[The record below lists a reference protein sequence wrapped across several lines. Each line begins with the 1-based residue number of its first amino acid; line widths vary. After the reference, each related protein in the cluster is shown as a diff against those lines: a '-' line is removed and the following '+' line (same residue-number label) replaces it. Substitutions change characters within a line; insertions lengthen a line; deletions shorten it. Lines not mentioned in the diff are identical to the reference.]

1 MRFGMEVSLRQAS
14 SFDAPRTTLRGD
26 AWAVTGRSRPLVK
39 LTLPL
44 VDARPL
50 TVEPLIFLIGDQSML
65 E

>member
-1 MRFGMEVSLRQAS
+1 MRFGMEVSLRQAG
-14 SFDAPRTTLRGD
+14 SFDALRITLRGD

-39 LTLPL
+39 LNLPS

-50 TVEPLIFLIGDQSML
+50 TVEPLISLIGDQSML

>member
-1 MRFGMEVSLRQAS
+1 MRFGMEVSPRQAG
-14 SFDAPRTTLRGD
+14 SFDALRTTLRGD

-50 TVEPLIFLIGDQSML
+50 SVEPLISLIGDQNML